1 MKVCKNCNE
10 IVEDSEVLCKN
21 CLNTTFE
28 NYDDYKNYSLNQIRK
43 NDTKKT
49 ILKILFWI
57 IYFSILILS
66 LFISY
71 KNNKLDFNLIFLTIL
86 LFIFSFVSIVF
97 TEELC
102 KLKYIFVIDS
112 DSINIS
118 EIYLYFIKFLGFA
131 TYIYLI
137 FNLLK

>member
-102 KLKYIFVIDS
+102 KLRYIFVIDS

-118 EIYLYFIKFLGFA
+118 DIYLYFIKFLGFA

>member
-28 NYDDYKNYSLNQIRK
+28 NYDDYKNYSLNQITK

-66 LFISY
+66 LFISH

-86 LFIFSFVSIVF
+86 LFIFSFISIVF

>member
-28 NYDDYKNYSLNQIRK
+28 NYDDYKNYSLNQITK
-43 NDTKKT
+43 NYTKKT

>member
-102 KLKYIFVIDS
+102 KLRYIFVIDS

>member
-10 IVEDSEVLCKN
+10 IVENSEVLCKN

-28 NYDDYKNYSLNQIRK
+28 NYDDYKNYSLNQITK

-66 LFISY
+66 LFISH

-86 LFIFSFVSIVF
+86 LFIFSFISIVF

>member
-10 IVEDSEVLCKN
+10 IVENSEVLCKN

-28 NYDDYKNYSLNQIRK
+28 NYDDYKNYSLNQITK

-66 LFISY
+66 LFISH

>member
-66 LFISY
+66 LFISH